1 MPIGFNKNAVEEDTD
16 QDELDD
22 LRDEETV
29 TKPKNKKVLVIAG
42 VAVAMVIG
50 CVLFARRGVSNEE
63 ETPQGSQEVNEI
75 STEND
80 TVQNNGVYDE
90 DGNTIDPNGI
100 TPGQPDYQHSTNN
113 TTSSRVFDVNDYVKD
128 INGLDVSAVYQE
140 ASLEYVIDY
149 VSYVAHRGLV
159 DNGMEMYWLDVEY
172 NGLKYK
178 MQVPFYYFKDLKE
191 TGICRV
197 EMEIIHTMDGGKV
210 ISYMHIVSE
219 NYTGG

>member
-1 MPIGFNKNAVEEDTD
+1 MPIGFNKNVAEKDT
-16 QDELDD
+16 DELDD
-22 LRDEETV
+22 LRDDEEV
-29 TKPKNKKVLVIAG
+29 TNKPQNKKILIIAG
-42 VAVAMVIG
+42 AATMLVVG
-50 CVLFARRGVSNEE
+50 CVLFARNGVSSEK
-63 ETPQGSQEVNEI
+63 ETPQVPPEIVEI
-75 STEND
+75 STED
-80 TVQNNGVYDE
+80 DSVSGNGVYDE
-90 DGNTIDPNGI
+90 EGNVVDPNGI

-113 TTSSRVFDVNDYVKD
+113 TTSSKVFDVNDYVKD

-140 ASLEYVIDY
+140 ASLEYVVDY

-197 EMEIIHTMDGGKV
+197 EMEIIHTMDGGKI